1 MQVLRHAH
9 EVSAFIQSQP
19 NSEISTL
26 IQQRLVELLTDD
38 DTMEELVFFVV
49 MQSGDTLADLELALG
64 SPVHTPDG
72 HPLWEV
78 IEAHATC
85 YEMVF
90 VLSSS
95 GFGAL
100 VLVPCQDSH
109 PELQSLCRSH
119 VDSAQEAPTS

>member
-19 NSEISTL
+19 DSEISAL
-26 IQQRLVELLTDD
+26 IHRRLAELLSEG
-38 DTMEELVFFVV
+38 DTMEEVVCFVIPNAC
-49 MQSGDTLADLELALG
+49 DTLADLESAISSG
-64 SPVHTPDG
+64 ICTPEG

-90 VLSSS
+90 VLTSS

-100 VLVPCQDSH
+100 VLVRHVDAH
-109 PELQSLCRSH
+109 PELLGLCRSH
-119 VDSAQEAPTS
+119 APREQEAPIP